1 MEKELSRKL
10 KLVKKKLANAKRTR
24 TQEQIRR
31 SNAKRTRTKEQI
43 HQSNSRRS
51 PVARKRESA
60 RYYRMNKERIRAR
73 RIAKRK
79 EAVLSDDN
87 HDRAKLSLS
96 HEVMPLEDLPPGQ
109 DSNRGKNRIFLK
121 MQSRKSRQQ

>member
-1 MEKELSRKL
+1 MYYKRNKAAILARMKEYYHQNRSVIIRK
-10 KLVKKKLANAKRTR
+10 T
-24 TQEQIRR
+24 
-31 SNAKRTRTKEQI
+31 
-43 HQSNSRRS
+43 
-51 PVARKRESA
+51 A

-96 HEVMPLEDLPPGQ
+96 HEVMLLEDLPPGQ
-109 DSNRGKNRIFLK
+109 DSNRGEYCIFENAEQEVETAVMHK
-121 MQSRKSRQQ
+121 GGN